1 MKVMIPLLA
10 VKGTTTGSPLDNKE
24 QDDEDHPLTPDV
36 CSGTLDLIMD
46 QLIQEQHEP
55 VRTPT
60 QQDAPIP
67 TGPASIQSANVMVD
81 PLQVLL
87 TSAPP
92 VMDSPTITKG
102 RRSTV
107 RNWGS
112 NHRGSCGK
120 ATPQPI
126 QDPSDDV
133 APDDKDDFKLTT
145 ADVGDNMED
154 I

>member
-1 MKVMIPLLA
+1 
-10 VKGTTTGSPLDNKE
+10 
-24 QDDEDHPLTPDV
+24 
-36 CSGTLDLIMD
+36 MD

-92 VMDSPTITKG
+92 VIGFPHHYQG

-107 RNWGS
+107 RN
-112 NHRGSCGK
+112 
-120 ATPQPI
+120 
-126 QDPSDDV
+126 
-133 APDDKDDFKLTT
+133 
-145 ADVGDNMED
+145 
-154 I
+154 